1 MPFPKGESGNAAAR
15 VAAGEVKNPAGRPVS
30 FRTISSGVAKRIR
43 RSAMPIT
50 EVCISKALD
59 GSPECAAAI
68 VNMMAAAELIQA
80 LSKTP
85 TRE

>member
-1 MPFPKGESGNAAAR
+1 MPFPKGASGNAATR
-15 VAAGEVKNPAGRPVS
+15 VAPGEVKNAAGRPVS
-30 FRTISSGVAKRIR
+30 FRTISAGVAKRIR

-50 EVCISKALD
+50 EVCIAKALE

-68 VNMMAAAELIQA
+68 VNMMATAELIQA
-80 LSKTP
+80 LSKTS

>member
-1 MPFPKGESGNAAAR
+1 MAFKKGESGNAAAQ
-15 VAAGEVKNPAGRPVS
+15 AAPGDVKNPAGRPVS
-30 FRTISSGVAKRIR
+30 FRTISSSVAKRIR

-50 EVCISKALD
+50 EVCISKALA

-68 VNMMAAAELIQA
+68 VNMMATAELIQA
-80 LSKTP
+80 LSKAS

>member
-1 MPFPKGESGNAAAR
+1 MAFEKGVPGNAAVW
-15 VAAGEVKNPAGRPVS
+15 VAPGEVRNPGGRPVS
-30 FRTISSGVAKRIR
+30 FRTISAGVAKRVR

-68 VNMMAAAELIQA
+68 VNMMAVAELIQA
-80 LSKTP
+80 LSKAAP
-85 TRE
+85 AK

>member
-1 MPFPKGESGNAAAR
+1 MAFKRGESGNAAAQ
-15 VAAGEVKNPAGRPVS
+15 AAPGDVKNPGGRPVS
-30 FRTISSGVAKRIR
+30 FRTISAGVAKRVR

-68 VNMMAAAELIQA
+68 VNMMAVAELVQA
-80 LSKTP
+80 LSKTS
-85 TRE
+85 TRD